1 MAAGLISREE
11 FKYDPAKYV
20 YVCPPEKELK
30 LRRRSFVRTN
40 VKLDYC
46 DVKACAG
53 CPVLSKCTTGTY
65 RTVTRYE
72 GDAVLEQ
79 MAKRLSENQE
89 ILTERR
95 NSVEHPFGTI
105 KQTMNQGACLMHR
118 LENVRGELSLT
129 ALTYNIRRALN
140 RVGVKGL
147 IAAMG

>member
-1 MAAGLISREE
+1 
-11 FKYDPAKYV
+11 
-20 YVCPPEKELK
+20 
-30 LRRRSFVRTN
+30 
-40 VKLDYC
+40 
-46 DVKACAG
+46 
-53 CPVLSKCTTGTY
+53 
-65 RTVTRYE
+65 VTRYE